1 MFLRRIKYYF
11 RQSFTGMSRN
21 FLMVFISVTT
31 VTFCLM
37 LLGLAMLIGS
47 NLTYVSNQLQS
58 QFEIHA
64 YVDITYTNEQAM
76 ALESQVKQISGI
88 RSVTFETKEQAL
100 ENAKQTMTDI
110 QDALEGLEED
120 NPLRCSYKIILQN
133 IRYASSVEAA
143 LKSIPGI
150 ATVVNRTDILN
161 GINRFSSIAGY
172 GSLFAMFLFLIV
184 AVFIISNTIKLSVI
198 ARRKEI
204 EIMKLVGATNWFIR
218 WPFIIEGAVLGLIG
232 GVIAFFPVYF
242 GYYGIYQWWT
252 ESLNMFDMVPPS
264 SLQTFDHWRVSHG
277 WVSYWRLWQCCVCT
291 QILRHLGG

>member
-264 SLQTFDHWRVSHG
+264 SLQHLIIGVFLTVGCLIGGCGSAVS
-277 WVSYWRLWQCCVCT
+277 VRKYLD
-291 QILRHLGG
+291 I

>member
-76 ALESQVKQISGI
+76 ALESQVRQISGI

-120 NPLRCSYKIILQN
+120 NPLRCSYKITLQN

-172 GSLFAMFLFLIV
+172 GSLFAMLLFLIV

-252 ESLNMFDMVPPS
+252 ESLNMFDMVSPS
-264 SLQTFDHWRVSHG
+264 NLQGLIIGVFLTVG
-277 WVSYWRLWQCCVCT
+277 CL
-291 QILRHLGG
+291 IGGCGSAMSVRKYLDI